1 MVTRT
6 NLSSTFRTGA
16 ARLALLTLT
25 LASAA
30 ALVQPAWAH
39 EPGMGGARHGGMHGG
54 GHGGPGLFG
63 GPGLGRMLDSVKATP
78 EQRSQIEALV
88 KAAQPEMQAA
98 RESGR
103 KLREQHMALMA
114 QPTVDAR
121 ALETLRQQ
129 QMAQH
134 DAASKRMTQ
143 LMLEVSRV
151 LTPEQRQQLAQR
163 MQRRAEMMQRHRA
176 EREQL
181 DGGTRR

>member
-1 MVTRT
+1 MAKHLPVFT
-6 NLSSTFRTGA
+6 SFRQGA
-16 ARLALLTLT
+16 GRLALLTL
-25 LASAA
+25 AVAGAA
-30 ALVQPAWAH
+30 ALAQPAWAH
-39 EPGMGGARHGGMHGG
+39 EPGMGGGPGGMHRGMHDG
-54 GHGGPGLFG
+54 AGPFG
-63 GPGLGRMLDSVKATP
+63 GPGMARMLDSVKATP
-78 EQRSQIEALV
+78 EQRGQIEALV
-88 KAAQPEMQAA
+88 KAAKPELQAA
-98 RESGR
+98 RENGR

-134 DAASKRMTQ
+134 DAASKRMNQ
-143 LMLEVSRV
+143 LMLDVSRV

-181 DGGTRR
+181 EGTPRR

>member
-1 MVTRT
+1 MATT
-6 NLSSTFRTGA
+6 LSKSPSPMRLGA
-16 ARLALLTLT
+16 ARLALFT
-25 LASAA
+25 LAVAGAA
-30 ALVQPAWAH
+30 TMLQPAWAH
-39 EPGMGGARHGGMHGG
+39 EPGMGGGRHGGMHGG
-54 GHGGPGLFG
+54 QGGPGLFG
-63 GPGLGRMLDSVKATP
+63 GPGMGRMLDSVKATP

-98 RESGR
+98 RENGR

-129 QMAQH
+129 QLAQH
-134 DAASKRMTQ
+134 DAASKRMNQ
-143 LMLEVSRV
+143 LMLDVSRV

-181 DGGTRR
+181 DGTPRR